1 MRATLIS
8 MIAVALMAAGVCAF
22 SVMTIGRAADEM
34 DGMRIEVL
42 EMVGAGDAG
51 GAHERLRQM
60 AEKWRREEAL
70 LAVLAPHEALHGI
83 TELII
88 EGGANLEAE
97 DLDDFNRSMELLGE
111 ALNHLYEEERLHL
124 SNIL

>member
-8 MIAVALMAAGVCAF
+8 MIAVALLAAGVCLL
-22 SVMTIGRAADEM
+22 SVTAIGRAAGEM
-34 DGMRIEVL
+34 DGIRIEVL
-42 EMVGAGDAG
+42 EMVGAGDAA
-51 GAHERLRQM
+51 GARERLRQM
-60 AEKWRREEAL
+60 AERWRQKEEL
-70 LAVLAPHEALHGI
+70 LAILAPHEALHEI
-83 TELII
+83 TALII

-111 ALNHLYEEERLHL
+111 ALNHLYEEERLHF

>member
-8 MIAVALMAAGVCAF
+8 MIAVALLAAGVCLL
-22 SVMTIGRAADEM
+22 SVTVIGQAAEEM

-42 EMVGAGDAG
+42 EMVGAGNAG

-60 AEKWRREEAL
+60 AERWRQKEEL
-70 LAVLAPHEALHGI
+70 LAILAPHEALHEI
-83 TELII
+83 TALII

-111 ALNHLYEEERLHL
+111 ALNHLYEEERLHF